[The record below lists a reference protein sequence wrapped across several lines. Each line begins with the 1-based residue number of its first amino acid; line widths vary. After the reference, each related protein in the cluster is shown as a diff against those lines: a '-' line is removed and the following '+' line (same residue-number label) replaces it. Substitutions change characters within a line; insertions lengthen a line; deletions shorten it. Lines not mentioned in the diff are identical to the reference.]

1 MQSNKDRIQ
10 AGKYFKVDQMG
21 KLQSSALR
29 LALQEMA
36 VNPAFIDAAKI
47 TKLCNRFK
55 IGRAFS
61 FYSKNSEIY
70 W

>member
-1 MQSNKDRIQ
+1 
-10 AGKYFKVDQMG
+10 MG

-61 FYSKNSEIY
+61 FYSKNSELY